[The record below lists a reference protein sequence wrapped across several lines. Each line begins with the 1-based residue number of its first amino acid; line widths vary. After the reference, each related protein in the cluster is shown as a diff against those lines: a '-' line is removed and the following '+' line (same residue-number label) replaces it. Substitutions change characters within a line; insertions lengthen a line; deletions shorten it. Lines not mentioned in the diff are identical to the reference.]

1 MKNKNLSKLMKLME
15 RYVYLFYISI
25 AISVISSVVSLG
37 AYLNVYY
44 VIEELLTATNG
55 LTESVIDNMK
65 QYGWQAVL
73 YVSAAFALYGLS
85 LLLSHIV
92 AFNTVAKYRIQLIH
106 HMKELPLG
114 YFQGQQTG
122 KLRKLVEKNT
132 EEVEHYIAHQ
142 VPDMAQAMTT
152 PVAFLVLIFLFDWK
166 LSLICLIPVFLG
178 FILLHFMMGG
188 ESEKFLE
195 QYQEASANMGNDV
208 VEYVRGISVV
218 KVFGQTAFSFK
229 AFNQAIE
236 NYRDFTVKYALSMK
250 NAMSGYIV
258 CVYGI
263 FAFLIPA
270 AIIFFNNT
278 ANPMEMLLSYVFFVI
293 FTPLVAFML
302 MRIME
307 SSYKAMIIFH
317 AMDNLEEAVYR
328 EKPLPTTD
336 NLKKTESFDIQF
348 KNASFTYEGMT
359 NQAISE
365 LSFESNPKSVTA
377 IVGPSGSGKS
387 TVFNLIT
394 RFYDLDK
401 GEVLIGGVDVREM
414 PYDYLMSHISYV
426 FQETKLFKMS
436 LLDNIRFY
444 RPDASIEEIER
455 AVDQAQC
462 REIIDK
468 MPNGL
473 DTVFGAKGA
482 YLSGGE
488 IQRIT
493 IARAILKDAPIVLLD
508 EATAFS
514 DAENE
519 YKIQKA
525 LNSVMQDKTVLMI
538 AHRLST
544 ITHADQILVMDE
556 GTLVEKGKHAE
567 LMAQNGMYARMY
579 HNYQQSISWRIGGKR

>member
-1 MKNKNLSKLMKLME
+1 MKLME

-44 VIEELLTATNG
+44 VIEEMLTATNG

-178 FILLHFMMGG
+178 FVLLRFMMGG

-278 ANPMEMLLSYVFFVI
+278 ANPMDMLLSYVFFVI

-328 EKPLPTTD
+328 EKPLPITD
-336 NLKKTESFDIQF
+336 NLKKPEYFDVQF
-348 KNASFTYEGMT
+348 KKASFTYEGMT

-394 RFYDLDK
+394 RFYDLNK
-401 GEVLIGGVDVREM
+401 GEVLIGGIDVREM

-444 RPDASIEEIER
+444 RPDATIEEVER

-473 DTVFGAKGA
+473 DTIFGGKGA

-556 GTLVEKGKHAE
+556 GTLVEKGKHAA

-579 HNYQQSISWRIGGKR
+579 HNYQQSISWKIGGK

>member
-1 MKNKNLSKLMKLME
+1 MKNKNLSKLTKLMGN
-15 RYVYLFYISI
+15 YVYLFYGAI
-25 AISVISSVVSLG
+25 AISIISSVVSLG
-37 AYLNVYY
+37 AYLHVYY
-44 VIEELLTATNG
+44 VVEEMLTAKNG
-55 LTESVIDNMK
+55 LTQAVIDHMTAH
-65 QYGWQAVL
+65 GWQAVL
-73 YVSAAFALYGLS
+73 YVSGAFALYGLA

-92 AFNTVAKYRIQLIH
+92 AFNTVARYRIQLIDY
-106 HMKELPLG
+106 MKKLPLG
-114 YFQGQQTG
+114 YFQKHQTG

-142 VPDMAQAMTT
+142 VPDMAQALTT
-152 PVAFLVLIFLFDWK
+152 PVAFLVLIFIFDWR
-166 LSLICLIPVFLG
+166 LSLVCLVPVILG
-178 FILLHFMMGG
+178 FMLLRFMMGG

-195 QYQEASANMGNDV
+195 QYQDASTSMGNDV
-208 VEYVRGISVV
+208 VEYVRGIAVV
-218 KVFGQTAFSFK
+218 KVFGQTVFSFK
-229 AFNQAIE
+229 VFNQAIE
-236 NYRDFTVKYALSMK
+236 NYRDFTIKYALSMK

-270 AIIFFNNT
+270 AIIFFNHT
-278 ANPMEMLLSYVFFVI
+278 DSQVDMLLSYTFFVI

-317 AMDNLEEAVYR
+317 AMDSLEETVYQA
-328 EKPLPTTD
+328 EPLPTGHQ
-336 NLKKTESFDIQF
+336 LKMSEDYDVKFEEV
-348 KNASFTYEGMT
+348 SFTYEGMRHP
-359 NQAISE
+359 AICD
-365 LSFESNPKSVTA
+365 LTFESPSNSVTA

-387 TVFNLIT
+387 TIFNLIT
-394 RFYDLDK
+394 RFYDIDEGDVK
-401 GEVLIGGVDVREM
+401 IGDVDVRELN
-414 PYDYLMSHISYV
+414 YDDLMAHISYV

-436 LLDNIRFY
+436 LLENIRFY
-444 RPDASIEEIER
+444 RPDASIEAVER

-468 MPNGL
+468 MPQGL
-473 DTVFGAKGA
+473 DTVFGTEGV

-488 IQRIT
+488 IQRIA

-525 LNSVMQDKTVLMI
+525 LNSVMKDKTVLMI

-556 GTLVEKGKHAE
+556 GALVERGQHAE
-567 LMAQNGMYARMY
+567 LMELDGVYAKMYRD
-579 HNYQQSISWRIGGKR
+579 YQQSVSWKIGVTG